1 MFLSMM
7 IRPKKQAP
15 VKHIQYAA
23 LPFRKNNGSL
33 TEILLITSRHTG
45 RWIIPKGW
53 PLKGKAPHKAAEREA
68 LEEAGLVGKI
78 DRRPIG
84 SFSYKKR
91 LKRGEIVVCEVRVFV
106 LKVKRQKASWPE
118 KGERQLKWLSQT
130 MAAATVGDPELGI
143 IIRTLPAPFPAQLA
157 DNTITDP
164 RTPRIKVVR
173 T

>member
-1 MFLSMM
+1 MM
-7 IRPKKQAP
+7 ISPEKKAP
-15 VKHIQYAA
+15 VKHVQYAA
-23 LPFRKNNGSL
+23 LPYRRNDGSL

-53 PLKGKAPHKAAEREA
+53 PLKDKAPHKIAEREA

-78 DRRPIG
+78 DKWPIG
-84 SFSYKKR
+84 SFSYEKR

-130 MAAATVGDPELGI
+130 MAAETVGDPVLGI
-143 IIRTLPAPFPAQLA
+143 IIRALCLSGDLSSVSRRERLRPTH
-157 DNTITDP
+157 
-164 RTPRIKVVR
+164 
-173 T
+173 